1 MNKADY
7 IWLTRNTQIDNVCAN
22 VDDCDKQD
30 LILKLYR
37 KHHLDYLKQILGNC
51 ETEPETGRTEDV
63 FNEGIKS
70 MKTKS
75 RVCRRSVKTTQARA

>member
-1 MNKADY
+1 MA
-7 IWLTRNTQIDNVCAN
+7 
-22 VDDCDKQD
+22 
-30 LILKLYR
+30 LKL
-37 KHHLDYLKQILGNC
+37 DSQFPELKKYMRESLFAVRVRCGRREFM